1 VTDLEQAAKHITAI
15 LPNVKSGP
23 MRLWGRLQ
31 GRLGEEHRALIG
43 CEADGN
49 CLRLLFPD
57 DKILAVWNPTDIR
70 INPVLFRIGSATE
83 MRLTYYA
90 DDGPR
95 TPETIFYREYS
106 LHSGLVTFETN
117 EDTLAGSGWLPEET
131 VDSFPAVEIGD

>member
-1 VTDLEQAAKHITAI
+1 VTDLEQAAKNITAV
-15 LPNVKSGP
+15 LPDVKSGP

-57 DKILAVWNPTDIR
+57 DEILAVWNPTDIR
-70 INPVLFRIGSATE
+70 IDSVLFRIGSATE

-95 TPETIFYREYS
+95 TPETVLYREYS
-106 LHSGLVTFETN
+106 LHSGLVAFQTN
-117 EDTLAGSGWLPEET
+117 VDEVPESGWLPEET
-131 VDSFPAVEIGD
+131 ADSFPAVEIGE